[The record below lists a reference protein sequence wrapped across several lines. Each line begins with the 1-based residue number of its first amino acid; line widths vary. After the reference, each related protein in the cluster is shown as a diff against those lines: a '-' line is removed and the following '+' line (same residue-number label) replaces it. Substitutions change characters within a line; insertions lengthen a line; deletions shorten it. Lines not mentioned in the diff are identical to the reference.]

1 MELSGAASYWVNIYP
16 SSTLPSLL
24 LGQHL
29 PFWYPPPDLGPHT
42 LNSYPPLS
50 SACLPAL
57 IFWMCV
63 K

>member
-1 MELSGAASYWVNIYP
+1 MELRDSGLHGAIRC
-16 SSTLPSLL
+16 SLL

-29 PFWYPPPDLGPHT
+29 PFWYPSPDLGPHT
-42 LNSYPPLS
+42 LNSSPPLS
-50 SACLPAL
+50 NACLPAP